1 MWRNIHSCT
10 NTNIIKRD
18 EVNMTPEQ
26 YIEHEVKLRVMKEV
40 NDEKFT
46 RLETKM
52 NWIISLVVGG
62 WMLPIALHFLKLV

>member
-1 MWRNIHSCT
+1 
-10 NTNIIKRD
+10 
-18 EVNMTPEQ
+18 MTPEQ